1 VRAGAGKLGGARGGS
16 GGGDATWRSKERAS
30 TGWGAAGAVL
40 ERHVAR
46 SRAARGQLG
55 LGKSAGEGGGV
66 GRREK
71 QSRGTGGRRRRLVCN
86 L

>member
-1 VRAGAGKLGGARGGS
+1 V
-16 GGGDATWRSKERAS
+16 
-30 TGWGAAGAVL
+30 GWEAAGAVL
-40 ERHVAR
+40 EPHVAR

-55 LGKSAGEGGGV
+55 LGKLASEGGGV

-71 QSRGTGGRRRRLVCN
+71 QSRGTGGRRRRTSLQFIKSVGTP